1 LAKVFHE
8 WQEGNRNGFAEGRSE
23 NWVHRDQD
31 AREAA
36 SFLIAVYESY
46 LMLAK
51 NAQDVSVWKAGI
63 RNIVGCLQSLRPSN
77 KRARLS

>member
-1 LAKVFHE
+1 MAGGH
-8 WQEGNRNGFAEGRSE
+8 RHGFAEGRSE
-23 NWVHRDQD
+23 NWVRRDQD
-31 AREAA
+31 GCEAT
-36 SFLIAVYESY
+36 SFLIAVYEGY

-51 NAQDVSVWKAGI
+51 NAEDVSLWKAEI